1 MNFRYRF
8 VDRIGIINV
17 SISKYTFHFMFN
29 RKYYFIQFELNIK
42 QILIYLLYIILY
54 LKNRKRWITNERYKL
69 QYKNFKSYI

>member
-8 VDRIGIINV
+8 VDRIGIINL

-29 RKYYFIQFELNIK
+29 LIK
-42 QILIYLLYIILY
+42 ILFYSIRIEYQANTNLYIILY

-69 QYKNFKSYI
+69 QYKNLKSYI